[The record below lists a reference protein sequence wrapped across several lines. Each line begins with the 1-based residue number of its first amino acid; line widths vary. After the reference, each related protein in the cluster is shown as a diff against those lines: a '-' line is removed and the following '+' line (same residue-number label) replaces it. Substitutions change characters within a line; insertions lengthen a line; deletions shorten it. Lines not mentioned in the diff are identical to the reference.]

1 MFKAFISS
9 SGKYLREIVCVF
21 MSCQDQKTIIQ
32 VLLYVVGCSIY
43 NIFFYIIFYRFSY
56 NVTKLNACEKMHRKI
71 NFTSNNWLLE
81 RVDWWTG
88 NHFHLHATDGKL
100 RPKKVPLHRVYVRV
114 MWLCTLSENQS
125 KCIYLL
131 ENPCLLYGKNG
142 QTKRLVFRQKMVKT
156 QLTGNLIYFVVGS
169 WFGLFV
175 CTTAISGG

>member
-1 MFKAFISS
+1 
-9 SGKYLREIVCVF
+9 

>member
-71 NFTSNNWLLE
+71 NFTSNNWLLK

-100 RPKKVPLHRVYVRV
+100 RRKKCRCIEFMCEWCDYVPY
-114 MWLCTLSENQS
+114 Q
-125 KCIYLL
+125 KI
-131 ENPCLLYGKNG
+131 NPNAYICWRIRAYY
-142 QTKRLVFRQKMVKT
+142 MVKMAK
-156 QLTGNLIYFVVGS
+156 QS
-169 WFGLFV
+169 AWFS
-175 CTTAISGG
+175 ARKW